1 MDIDSLTLD
10 LRGIVEIDE
19 DRFFQLCQRHELIRF
34 ERNADGTIV
43 VMPLVGALT
52 SNRNCCLTA
61 QLGEWN
67 REEILGVA
75 FGSCTGFTLPNG
87 AVRSP
92 SAAWIKRDRWDSLS
106 REQREVF
113 APVCPDFVVE
123 LRSQRDSLSR
133 LQTKM
138 NEYLENGTRLGWL
151 IDLETQQ
158 VEIYRPHR
166 EVEVLDAPTSLSGE
180 DVLPGCVLK
189 LESIL

>member
-10 LRGIVEIDE
+10 FRGIVEIDLH
-19 DRFFQLCQRHELIRF
+19 RFFQICQKHELIRF

-52 SNRNCCLTA
+52 SSRNCSLTG

-67 REEILGVA
+67 REETLGVA

-92 SAAWIKRDRWDSLS
+92 NAAWIKRDRWDALS

-113 APVCPDFVVE
+113 APICPDFVVE
-123 LRSQRDSLSR
+123 LRSQGDSLPR
-133 LQTKM
+133 LQNKM

-151 IDLETQQ
+151 IDLETRQ
-158 VEIYRPHR
+158 VEIYRPDQKI
-166 EVEVLDAPTSLSGE
+166 EVLDTPKSLSGE
-180 DVLPGCVLK
+180 ETLLGFVLN
-189 LESIL
+189 LELIL